1 MPPKKKD
8 KGFAGFGGFGNI
20 FDQKSKNKFGNKK
33 VVVNGMTFDSEG
45 EYSHYCHLR
54 LLERAGQIRNL
65 KHHVSFELIPSQ
77 VICGKRERGTSYEAD
92 FVYEQAPDWK
102 TVIVDFKG
110 YRTDEYIL
118 KRKMMKFLLGLD
130 VVEVKAK

>member
-8 KGFAGFGGFGNI
+8 SGFAGFGGFGNI

-33 VVVNGMTFDSEG
+33 VEVNGMTFDSEG

-65 KHHVSFELIPSQ
+65 KHHVTFELIPPQ
-77 VICGKRERGTSYEAD
+77 VICGQKVQGTSYEAD
-92 FVYEQAPDWK
+92 FVYEKAPDW
-102 TVIVDFKG
+102 VRVVEDYKG
-110 YRTDEYIL
+110 FRTDGYIV
-118 KRKMMKFLLGLD
+118 KRKMMKFILGID

>member
-8 KGFAGFGGFGNI
+8 NGFAGFGGFGNI
-20 FDQKSKNKFGNKK
+20 FDQKAKNKFGNKK
-33 VVVNGMTFDSEG
+33 VEVNGMTFDSEG

-65 KHHVSFELIPSQ
+65 KHHVTFELIPPQ
-77 VICGKRERGTSYEAD
+77 VICGQKVQGTSYEAD
-92 FVYEQAPDWK
+92 FVYEKAPDW
-102 TVIVDFKG
+102 VRVVEDYKG
-110 YRTDEYIL
+110 FRTDGYIV
-118 KRKMMKFLLGLD
+118 KRKMMKFILGID